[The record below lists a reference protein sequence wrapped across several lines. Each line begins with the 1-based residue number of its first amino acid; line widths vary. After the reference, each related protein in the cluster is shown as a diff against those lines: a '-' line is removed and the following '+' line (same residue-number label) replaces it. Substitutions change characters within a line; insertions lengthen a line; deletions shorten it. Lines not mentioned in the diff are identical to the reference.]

1 MPVSDNLQIGISFA
15 LLAGVLWGIGP
26 LLLKRGMTYSNVS
39 TATLIEQYVSV
50 ITLTLMAM
58 IRGELFRF
66 AELPSR
72 ALWAFVGAGAVGA
85 SIGKIFYY
93 KGIDKVGAS
102 KATSVKNS
110 SPILTTILAM
120 VLLDEKLTL
129 PVAVGVLLIV
139 FGVLVLTE
147 VDSKDKERPSR
158 IGYFFYPL
166 MAALCFG
173 INPVFKKIGMTV
185 SSFPVL
191 GAFITQ
197 FTGLLMMLTAGRLL
211 KIKPRWERVPIGSLL
226 FFALAGV
233 TEALGSLLTFYAL
246 IYAPAVLVSPI
257 WRISP
262 LVTFVL
268 ARFTLRGIE
277 VVTLRDGVAATFIVG
292 GVLALTQG

>member
-1 MPVSDNLQIGISFA
+1 MPANDDLQMGIFFA
-15 LLAGVLWGIGP
+15 LLAGILWGIGP

-39 TATLIEQYVSV
+39 TATLIQQYVSV
-50 ITLTLMAM
+50 ITLTLIA
-58 IRGELFRF
+58 ITKGELFRLSD
-66 AELPSR
+66 LPAP
-72 ALWAFVGAGAVGA
+72 ALWAFIGAGAVGA
-85 SIGKIFYY
+85 SFGKIFYY
-93 KGIDKVGAS
+93 KGIHKVGAS

-120 VLLDEKLTL
+120 ALLGEELTV

-139 FGVLVLTE
+139 TGIFVLTE
-147 VDSKDKERPSR
+147 MESKGTERPSR

-173 INPVFKKIGMTV
+173 INPVFKKIGMGV
-185 SSFPVL
+185 SSLPVL

-197 FTGLLMMLTAGRLL
+197 SIALIMMLTAGRLL
-211 KIKPRWERVPIGSLL
+211 KIKPRWERIPTKSLL
-226 FFALAGV
+226 LFALAGV

-268 ARFTLRGIE
+268 ARFTLRGLE

-292 GVLALTQG
+292 GVLVLTQG